1 MSVQSPDRPAIG
13 SADAPPAV
21 PIYRALL
28 PDADALL
35 PYLRIIDANRHYA
48 NRGELVRRLETR
60 LRERIAAPG
69 CAVLTAASG
78 TAALQAAILAQTG
91 RADPARPFA
100 LIAGYTFVATAMAAE
115 ACGYIPVFVDIDP
128 ATWAIDPAALRQHDR
143 LARTGIVLA
152 VAPYGR
158 PHDQQAWADFATSTG
173 VPVVIDAA
181 ASFEALMQNPA
192 TLTGTVPVVLS
203 FHATKAFATGEGG
216 AVIWSDIEGLKRCAR
231 AMNFG
236 FLYSRES
243 RAAGFNGKMSEY
255 HAAIGLAAL
264 DGWDATAAASA
275 RLAAR
280 YRAIAMRAGLGDRLI
295 LAPEIAS
302 NYALFRAD
310 SRSVALASCA
320 CLETEAIEHRFWYGP
335 GLHRE
340 PYFAAHRP
348 AALPV
353 TEACAAALLGIPVF
367 PDIDEPAI
375 ERIIAA
381 LARTA
386 P

>member
-28 PDADALL
+28 PPADALL

-115 ACGYIPVFVDIDP
+115 ACGYTPVFVDIDP

-158 PHDQQAWADFATSTG
+158 PHDQQAWADFASSTG

-181 ASFEALMQNPA
+181 ASFEALMRNPA

-280 YRAIAMRAGLGDRLI
+280 YRAIAEGGGIGDKLI
-295 LAPEIAS
+295 CGPAVAS
-302 NYALFRAD
+302 NYALYLAESEAD
-310 SRSVALASCA
+310 SANTVTALTLA
-320 CLETEAIEHRFWYGP
+320 EIEHRYWYGRGVHQEPHFARCTAVLTKTELLAGSLIGVPVYP
-335 GLHRE
+335 GLE
-340 PYFAAHRP
+340 IS
-348 AALPV
+348 
-353 TEACAAALLGIPVF
+353 T
-367 PDIDEPAI
+367 I
-375 ERIIAA
+375 ERIVSIIGKI
-381 LARTA
+381 RSE
-386 P
+386 